1 MEQFYN
7 TFLDHFKEPPT
18 SILEI
23 GSRDG
28 HHAEELRKLA
38 NIEPCSV
45 NVVEPHPVSY
55 RNIIKTYPDFKTFE
69 FAISDTPGVLPF
81 NAIPPDTYTQDV
93 VGTSS
98 LLSVVKNHENL
109 YPPANWIKV
118 LAVTGQT
125 LLRLIDRWQI
135 DLVKI
140 DVEGYTYQVLKS
152 FGADIR
158 LLRALH
164 VEVEL
169 APFQLWEG
177 QRSYQEIHQYLSSF
191 GFKELYYNPLFW
203 GGRQGDN
210 VWVRLD

>member
-1 MEQFYN
+1 MEQFYKA
-7 TFLDHFKEPPT
+7 FIDHFKEPPT

-38 NIEPCSV
+38 NIEPYLV
-45 NVVEPHPVSY
+45 NIVEPHPVSY

>member
-1 MEQFYN
+1 MEQFYKA
-7 TFLDHFKEPPT
+7 FLDHFKEPPI

-55 RNIIKTYPDFKTFE
+55 RNIIKTYPDFKMFE

-81 NAIPPDTYTQDV
+81 NAISPDIYTQDV

-98 LLSVVKNHENL
+98 LLPLVERVRLGSAQ
-109 YPPANWIKV
+109 ANWIKV
-118 LAVTGQT
+118 LAITGQT
-125 LLRLIDRWQI
+125 LLQLIDRWQI

-158 LLRALH
+158 LLKALH

-169 APFQLWEG
+169 EPFQLWEG
-177 QRSYQEIHQYLSSF
+177 QHSYQEIHQYLSSF

-203 GGRQGDN
+203 KGYQGDN